1 MSVDGCFVLNIADV
15 VCLVV
20 DFGYCIVLLCGV
32 QEFVDFAKGKFRKS
46 FNDSFFNHV
55 FDMFEAFI
63 LFLILLVV
71 GLTVLVFESVDLLFV
86 KLSCGLLL

>member
-1 MSVDGCFVLNIADV
+1 M
-15 VCLVV
+15 
-20 DFGYCIVLLCGV
+20 
-32 QEFVDFAKGKFRKS
+32 DFAKGKFRKS
-46 FNDSFFNHV
+46 FNDNFFNHV

-86 KLSCGLLL
+86 APSCGLLR